1 MENSTTTK
9 SKFPLGFFVGC
20 MTYAFERFAF
30 YGTKPLLV
38 LYLTKLVAEGGL
50 AIPTAQAAI
59 IAANFTAYT
68 YIAPLLGGYIC
79 DKWLGARYAVSIGCV
94 IMGLGY
100 LIGWQSH
107 NLATVNM
114 MIYVVS
120 IGTGLF
126 KGNLAG
132 LMGRMFDND
141 DQMDS
146 AFSVQ
151 YAFVNVGAFFGAAV
165 MGAAYLS
172 FFKKG
177 EVLGFREVFLVCG
190 ILVILGGILFTA
202 SYGKLQ
208 GQGKLPFKY
217 RTDAQ
222 GNVIE
227 DTSKT
232 LKKEGAEPARLTK
245 KEWNGIWAI
254 CFVSFVSIIFWTF
267 YEQQSGALP
276 LYAEKH
282 VDMSLAG
289 VTLSSA
295 HVFTA
300 WNGLLCIFLS
310 LAAAKLWAT
319 LAKRPQGD
327 LTMFQKVA
335 LSFGFLGF
343 SYTVLIFM
351 ELTRGG
357 GEHKASVLWLLFF
370 GILLTIGEICFSPLG
385 NSFVSKVA
393 PKKYLSVLLGVWIFA
408 TFASNKLSG
417 YVQGFIENLGFMTI
431 MVTFAVVSFVTMG
444 ILFFL
449 SKSLNKLIE

>member
-9 SKFPLGFFVGC
+9 SKYPLGFFVGC

-50 AIPTAQAAI
+50 AIPTAEAAI

-132 LMGRMFDND
+132 LMGRMFEND

-151 YAFVNVGAFFGAAV
+151 YSFVNIGAFFGSAI

-172 FFKKG
+172 FFKNG
-177 EVLGFREVFLVCG
+177 EVLGFRQVFLVCG
-190 ILVILGGILFTA
+190 ILVILGGILFH
-202 SYGKLQ
+202 S
-208 GQGKLPFKY
+208 FI
-217 RTDAQ
+217 R
-222 GNVIE
+222 
-227 DTSKT
+227 KT
-232 LKKEGAEPARLTK
+232 PWSR
-245 KEWNGIWAI
+245 
-254 CFVSFVSIIFWTF
+254 
-267 YEQQSGALP
+267 
-276 LYAEKH
+276 
-282 VDMSLAG
+282 
-289 VTLSSA
+289 
-295 HVFTA
+295 
-300 WNGLLCIFLS
+300 
-310 LAAAKLWAT
+310 
-319 LAKRPQGD
+319 
-327 LTMFQKVA
+327 
-335 LSFGFLGF
+335 
-343 SYTVLIFM
+343 
-351 ELTRGG
+351 
-357 GEHKASVLWLLFF
+357 KASV
-370 GILLTIGEICFSPLG
+370 
-385 NSFVSKVA
+385 
-393 PKKYLSVLLGVWIFA
+393 
-408 TFASNKLSG
+408 
-417 YVQGFIENLGFMTI
+417 
-431 MVTFAVVSFVTMG
+431 
-444 ILFFL
+444 
-449 SKSLNKLIE
+449 